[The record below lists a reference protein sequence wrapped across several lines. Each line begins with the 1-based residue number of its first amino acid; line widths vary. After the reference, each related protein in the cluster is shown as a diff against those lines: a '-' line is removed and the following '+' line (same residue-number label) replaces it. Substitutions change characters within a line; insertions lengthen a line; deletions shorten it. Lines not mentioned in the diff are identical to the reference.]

1 MTGNG
6 EAVNLGEKVGVEF
19 GRRLQLGV
27 LYERIINKKNKN
39 VIRLLDLKASN
50 QRLNRTSTI
59 HSLI

>member
-27 LYERIINKKNKN
+27 LYERIKKKKMKTLNKDFTTPTK
-39 VIRLLDLKASN
+39 L
-50 QRLNRTSTI
+50 T
-59 HSLI
+59 